1 MTTQSI
7 EEKANA
13 SIVSGDQ
20 SFAAGKFDNAKSAY
34 EQAYQALHGA
44 YGFNNPVLVPVLRK
58 LVAVHYSKNAQGSTN
73 SMKEMGRYLKIELA
87 ILQHAHGVRSAELI
101 PTLEQLVIFYDFDGA
116 HMLAAEVLQRI
127 DDIKANLEVGQ
138 G

>member
-1 MTTQSI
+1 MTAQSVD
-7 EEKANA
+7 EKAQA
-13 SIVSGDQ
+13 SITSGDA
-20 SFAAGKFDNAKSAY
+20 SFAAGKFDNAKSSY

-44 YGFNNPVLVPVLRK
+44 YGFNHLALVPVLRK
-58 LVAVHYSKNAQGSTN
+58 LVAVHYSKNAQN
-73 SMKEMGRYLKIELA
+73 SSSALKEMGKYLKQELA

-116 HMLAAEVLQRI
+116 HMLAVEVLQRI